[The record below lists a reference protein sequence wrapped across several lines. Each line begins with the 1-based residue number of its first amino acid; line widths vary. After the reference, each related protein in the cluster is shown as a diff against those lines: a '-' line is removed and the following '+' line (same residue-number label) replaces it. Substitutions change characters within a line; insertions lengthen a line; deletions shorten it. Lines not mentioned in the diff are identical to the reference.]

1 MANVHID
8 QTPAAAADRVRV
20 HMPAEDVPKLLAK
33 RYQIINLWR
42 PISHPALDWPL
53 TLCDFRSVDEEKDL
67 TPVTLKYP
75 DRDGETFGVKFN
87 GKHGWKYLKGM
98 EPEEGVLIKW

>member
-1 MANVHID
+1 
-8 QTPAAAADRVRV
+8 
-20 HMPAEDVPKLLAK
+20 MPAEDVPKLLAK

-42 PISHPALDWPL
+42 PISHPAFDWPL
-53 TLCDFRSVDEEKDL
+53 ALCDFRSVDQEEDL

-87 GKHGWKYLKGM
+87 EKHGWKYLKGM